1 MRLIRPSSSD
11 ADKSLLAW
19 WQAKEYLLAGLARLV
34 HVPHVEA
41 LRARLSLRLARLSQD
56 PAPLTTVVAELE
68 GSSSGATVR
77 LLRADVLAEI
87 AIISNSV
94 PRWNSAKAAY
104 KSLAVLSSRLH
115 YAIAEYRFMYCTS
128 LTHWIN

>member
-11 ADKSLLAW
+11 ADKS
-19 WQAKEYLLAGLARLV
+19 WQAKEYLLAGLARLE

-41 LRARLSLRLARLSQD
+41 LRARISLRLARLSQD

-68 GSSSGATVR
+68 GSSGATVR